1 MQAHSLAVPSGRR
14 RHLWLALLIAA
25 SVATS
30 LGFAC
35 AVPLAAFAAAGALTL
50 PRRDALL
57 LVAAVW
63 LANQVVGFA
72 VLGYPWTVNCIAW
85 GVALGAVALLST
97 VAALGVAGRLAA
109 IGPVTRSVAAFLAA
123 FVVYEGALFVVA
135 ALLLGGIED
144 FTPAIIA
151 RIFAINAIGMA
162 ALFVANRLGAAIGLV
177 TPAGLPLSRLEHHA

>member
-1 MQAHSLAVPSGRR
+1 MQARALAISSGRR
-14 RHLWLALLIAA
+14 RHLWLVLLIAA

-50 PRRDALL
+50 SRRDALV
-57 LVAAVW
+57 LVGAVW
-63 LANQVVGFA
+63 LANQIVGFA

-97 VAALGVAGRLAA
+97 VAALGVAGRLDRV
-109 IGPVTRSVAAFLAA
+109 GSVTRLVAAFLAA
-123 FVVYEGALFVVA
+123 FVLYEGALFMVA
-135 ALLLGGIED
+135 LVLGGTED
-144 FTPAIIA
+144 FTPAIIG

-162 ALFVANRLGAAIGLV
+162 GLFVANRLGAAIGLV
-177 TPAGLPLSRLEHHA
+177 ALIRRLPLSQVERHA

>member
-1 MQAHSLAVPSGRR
+1 MQAHALAVPPGRR

-50 PRRDALL
+50 SRRDALL

-63 LANQVVGFA
+63 LANQIVGFA

-97 VAALGVAGRLAA
+97 VAARGIADRLGRVRS
-109 IGPVTRSVAAFLAA
+109 VTRSVAAFLAA
-123 FVVYEGALFVVA
+123 FVVYEGALFMVA
-135 ALLLGGIED
+135 LVLGGSED
-144 FTPAIIA
+144 FTLAIIG
-151 RIFAINAIGMA
+151 RIFAVNAIGMA
-162 ALFVANRLGAAIGLV
+162 ALFVANRLGTAIGLV
-177 TPAGLPLSRLEHHA
+177 APVGLPLSRLERHA